1 MSDSVRVTNLPN
13 AGSKEAVALDM
24 WKLLRFDYGSQCNS
38 VEEELKLYR
47 RCLDATFNR
56 PDNLG

>member
-13 AGSKEAVALDM
+13 AGSKEAVALEM
-24 WKLLRFDYGSQCNS
+24 WKLMRFDHSNHVTS
-38 VEEELKLYR
+38 IEADLTLYR

-56 PDNLG
+56 PDAQR